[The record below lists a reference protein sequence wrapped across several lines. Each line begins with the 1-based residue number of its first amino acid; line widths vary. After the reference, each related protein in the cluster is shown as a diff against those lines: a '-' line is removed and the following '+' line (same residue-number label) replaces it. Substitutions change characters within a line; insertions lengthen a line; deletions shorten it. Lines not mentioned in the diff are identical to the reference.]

1 MNGAGWVD
9 ATIERRDAVLRE
21 IMAWGA
27 ALTRDGK
34 LPPIPAQADLLRRI
48 YEEEMPL
55 ARLME
60 RSQLVLHAEGPGAAH
75 DAPLLDALKWLTSA
89 TSSVL
94 AFMAREWFFSFGAD
108 GKSLAKRVN
117 WRITGMAP
125 GSVWLGIRA
134 DAPPADLLG
143 EDAELVA
150 QLGDVLKRLPLAA
163 RFIDDEGLRIGVHE
177 AFRDPA
183 DLDVTL
189 EALLKLTPSG
199 KAGIH
204 SVGLTSTT
212 EGMVSLSQRER
223 VVLAEVL
230 RKPKSARLREGA
242 FVGDVRSVDLDRHR
256 MTLRTS
262 DGAIRCA
269 IHGLTPEMA
278 RAMLGRAARIE
289 GRYETDSNGRPRM
302 LYVRDAKPL
311 EQRQPPLAG

>member
-125 GSVWLGIRA
+125 GSVWLGIKA
-134 DAPPADLLG
+134 DPPPADLLG
-143 EDAELVA
+143 EDAQIVG
-150 QLGDVLKRLPLAA
+150 QIGDMLKRLPLAA
-163 RFIDDEGLRIGVHE
+163 RFIDDEGLRPGASE
-177 AFRDPA
+177 AFGDPA
-183 DLDVTL
+183 ELDVTL
-189 EALLKLTPSG
+189 EALLKLAPTG
-199 KAGIH
+199 RAGIH
-204 SVGLTSTT
+204 SVGLSSASQ
-212 EGMVSLSQRER
+212 GMVSVSQRER
-223 VVLAEVL
+223 VVLNDVL

-242 FVGDVRSVDLDRHR
+242 FVGEVRGADLDRHR
-256 MTLRTS
+256 MTLRTA

-278 RAMLGRAARIE
+278 RAMLGRAARLE
-289 GRYETDSNGRPRM
+289 GHYETDSHGRPRM
-302 LYVRDAKPL
+302 LYVRSARPL
-311 EQRQPPLAG
+311 EMSQAKLVD